1 MVTIQDG
8 RTLVGQMLAF
18 DKHMN
23 LVLSDTQ
30 ETRRIKPKNAGDPER
45 TEKRT
50 LGLVILRGETIVSM
64 SIEAAPP
71 QTLERKVL
79 PTGPGIGKP
88 ASRGLPVTTGAPAGL
103 GGPIGGIGGPSH
115 QSMAPSNIL
124 LTLDLPFGV
133 PPPGFRPGMPMPP
146 PPVILLN
153 ARDSNHSKIFS

>member
-1 MVTIQDG
+1 
-8 RTLVGQMLAF
+8 
-18 DKHMN
+18 MN

-30 ETRRIKPKNAGDPER
+30 ETRRIKPKNIGDPER

-88 ASRGLPVTTGAPAGL
+88 ASRGLPVSTGAPAGL
-103 GGPIGGIGGPSH
+103 GGPVGGIGGPSH
-115 QSMAPSNIL
+115 QSMAPN
-124 LTLDLPFGV
+124 LPFGV

-146 PPVILLN
+146 PPVSLAN
-153 ARDSNHSKIFS
+153 ARDSNPSKIFS

>member
-1 MVTIQDG
+1 
-8 RTLVGQMLAF
+8 
-18 DKHMN
+18 MN

-115 QSMAPSNIL
+115 QSMAPN
-124 LTLDLPFGV
+124 LPFGV

-146 PPVILLN
+146 PPGF
-153 ARDSNHSKIFS
+153 KPQ